1 MAGKNKA
8 FRSPPL
14 PFSGNKKYLAG
25 ELYDEAALLPSGA
38 TVWDCFGG
46 SGVCAR
52 CIKDARPDVRVVY
65 NDFDG
70 YSERL
75 RHAPETEQLRRDL
88 FRLVGG
94 EDHNGRD
101 RRKLTESE
109 RGAVQDIVRGYRDRY
124 GFYDDLFVRRWLS
137 IGAPKGFYDVENPP
151 SDLYAHV
158 SKNPLNVGA
167 CLHWLDGLEVVRHP
181 FQELPVLDGDF
192 VILDP
197 PYAATCCGEYR
208 GREGLNILSHACD
221 LMMRCPFIL
230 FGDLSIRFWYDVLTE
245 RFSPR
250 FFVKFDVSI
259 SKFNGTKR
267 SEVMYSN
274 W

>member
-1 MAGKNKA
+1 M
-8 FRSPPL
+8 
-14 PFSGNKKYLAG
+14 
-25 ELYDEAALLPSGA
+25 
-38 TVWDCFGG
+38 
-46 SGVCAR
+46 
-52 CIKDARPDVRVVY
+52 RVLY
-65 NDFDG
+65 NDFDD
-70 YSERL
+70 YSARL
-75 RHAPETEQLRRDL
+75 RHAPDTEQLRRDL
-88 FRLVGG
+88 YRLVGG

-101 RRKLTESE
+101 RRKLTEAE

-124 GFYDDLFVRRWLS
+124 GFYDALSVRRWLS
-137 IGAPKGFYDVENPP
+137 VGAPSGFYDVENPP
-151 SDLYAHV
+151 EDLYAKV

-181 FQELPVLDGDF
+181 VQDLPALDGDF

-197 PYAATCCGEYR
+197 PHAATSCDEYR
-208 GREGLNILSHACD
+208 GREGLNILRHARD

-230 FGDLSIRFWYDVLTE
+230 FGDLSIQFWYDVLTE

-259 SKFNGTKR
+259 SKFNGVKR
-267 SEVMYSN
+267 SEIMYSN